1 MSEQRAAALRAVEQR
16 LRETCRELLSA
27 GTVQVVIGY
36 GADGDTAPEPVF
48 VTDPD
53 AVDQL
58 VFDQRCHHNLTTY
71 LTRPEV
77 RAMGRV
83 AIVVKGCDERAVVV
97 LAQESQLDRDQVYLI
112 GVACAGT
119 GKPDGTGQP
128 VVGGGSAGLG
138 GGSISACC
146 RSCDVHLPRHSDV
159 LIGEVE
165 NPRVEAALRY
175 ARLEEFMRRSPQ
187 ERFAYWMDE
196 FSRCTRC
203 YACRQ
208 VCPLC
213 YCRVC
218 VMDKNRPQT
227 VDTSAH
233 AKGTLAFHIARAFHL
248 AGRCVDC
255 GACAR
260 ACPAGIDL
268 GLLNASLARAVE
280 TEFGFRAGMEPDAA
294 PLLGN
299 FSTGDREGFIK

>member
-1 MSEQRAAALRAVEQR
+1 MTEQKTAAPQVVEQR

-36 GADGDTAPEPVF
+36 GSDGGAAPQPVF

-58 VFDQRCHHNLTTY
+58 VFDQQCHHNLTTY
-71 LTRPEV
+71 LTRAEV
-77 RAMGRV
+77 RAMSRV
-83 AIVVKGCDERAVVV
+83 AIVVKGCDERAVLV
-97 LAQESQLDRDQVYLI
+97 LEQESQIDRDQVYLI
-112 GVACAGT
+112 GVACTGT

-128 VVGGGSAGLG
+128 VSPR
-138 GGSISACC
+138 C
-146 RSCDVHLPRHSDV
+146 RSCDVHLPRHSDAV
-159 LIGEVE
+159 IGEVE
-165 NPRVEAALRY
+165 NLPVEATARY

-187 ERFAYWMDE
+187 ERFTYWMDE

-233 AKGTLAFHIARAFHL
+233 PRGTLAFHITRAFHL

-268 GLLNASLARAVE
+268 GLLNASLARAAE
-280 TEFGFRAGMEPDAA
+280 SEFGFRAGMDADAA
-294 PLLGN
+294 PLLGEY
-299 FSTGDREGFIK
+299 STRDREGFIK